1 LHTVDS
7 LPKSIRTHLHLGAI
21 LGLSFQL
28 LDVILV
34 MERYISVRDRDKLKH
49 AESVRDSLTEAVRQ
63 GILEEVNGSEV
74 TEQRSRNHNHPYAD
88 QNTAFQFSHDNWR
101 KKLLTVT
108 LDDYKTELQGLIC
121 SIQR

>member
-1 LHTVDS
+1 MDS

-34 MERYISVRDRDKLKH
+34 MERYISVRDKDKLKH
-49 AESVRDSLTEAVRQ
+49 AESVRDSLKEAVRQ
-63 GILEEVNGSEV
+63 GILEEVTAPEGGSE
-74 TEQRSRNHNHPYAD
+74 RNSKNNHPYAD
-88 QNTAFQFSHDNWR
+88 KNKAFKFTHDNWR

-121 SIQR
+121 SIQK